1 MEMKFFGPI
10 ETKSF
15 NFLRIIIN
23 GGQGGCL
30 SGPADTPLDP
40 PLLYVLSCQVQRC
53 YHMLFYKYWIC
64 TGQDNTYYLW
74 FK

>member
-1 MEMKFFGPI
+1 METTFFGLI

-23 GGQGGCL
+23 GGQGGGS
-30 SGPADTPLDP
+30 SGPPEPPLDP
-40 PLLYVLSCQVQRC
+40 PLLYWCLVGATLLSYVVL
-53 YHMLFYKYWIC
+53 KYWIC
-64 TGQDNTYYLW
+64 TGQDNTYYSW